1 MGKIE
6 IDISALNASI
16 LELKALKSKWLSNE
30 VNSPATVGG
39 GGTVN
44 QMKEMASLY
53 VGLHIKMGALL
64 SGTISLLELTK
75 QEYEAADQAVATKM
89 KRERD

>member
-6 IDISALNASI
+6 IDINALNVFIS
-16 LELKALKSKWLSNE
+16 ELKTLQSNWLNHE
-30 VNSPATVGG
+30 VNSPETVGG

-44 QMKEMASLY
+44 QLEEIAKVYA
-53 VGLHIKMGALL
+53 GLQIKMGALL
-64 SGTISLLELTK
+64 SGTISFLDYTK
-75 QEYEAADQAVATKM
+75 KEYEEQDKAIATKM

>member
-6 IDISALNASI
+6 IDINALNASI
-16 LELKALKSKWLSNE
+16 LELKALQSNWSGNE
-30 VNSPATVGG
+30 VNAPATIGG

-44 QMKEMASLY
+44 QMEEMADLY
-53 VGLHIKMGALL
+53 VGLHVKMGALL